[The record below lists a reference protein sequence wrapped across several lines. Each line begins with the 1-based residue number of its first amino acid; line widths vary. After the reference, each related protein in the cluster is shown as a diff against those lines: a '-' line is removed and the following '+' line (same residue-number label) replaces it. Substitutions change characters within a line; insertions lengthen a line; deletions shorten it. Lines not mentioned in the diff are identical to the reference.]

1 MSEVQA
7 GLVLQGPLTETSG
20 TKLKLLEEITSKL
33 GPEKL
38 VELARQ

>member
-20 TKLKLLEEITSKL
+20 TKLKLLRGNNI
-33 GPEKL
+33 
-38 VELARQ
+38 